1 MVELKAA
8 KAIALAVTIVTR
20 CAKQFACITP
30 ATKTRTDV
38 ATQALLFLDVATES
52 SLVIDP
58 DEAITIFVER
68 GNVVDVV

>member
-8 KAIALAVTIVTR
+8 KAIALAVNIVTR